1 MTSSEDGRHREI
13 PGNWDVL
20 AGTEK
25 DDAAPPIAAEPDTEP
40 PCNFPL
46 PPTINLVAS
55 FWADGVV
62 VLAVLTA
69 TLLGLNAAG
78 HQEVVAAVPF
88 AAVLGLA
95 WWLFAAAVLVTIRQ
109 GTPGMLLAGI
119 QFDDRVAPMRVV
131 AVLAV
136 AAFGALFLGLPGL
149 LGAKNSPLALAGGHP
164 LEAVPTE

>member
-1 MTSSEDGRHREI
+1 MTSDEGDRQREI

-20 AGTEK
+20 AGAE
-25 DDAAPPIAAEPDTEP
+25 DEPSPGQSAAAAPKPSGGLS
-40 PCNFPL
+40 L

-78 HQEVVAAVPF
+78 HQEVIAAVPF
-88 AAVLGLA
+88 AALLGIA
-95 WWLFAAAVLVTIRQ
+95 WWLFAAAVLVTVRQ

-119 QFDDRVAPMRVV
+119 QFADRIAPGRVIAVLVV
-131 AVLAV
+131 AALGAV
-136 AAFGALFLGLPGL
+136 FLGLPGL
-149 LGAKNSPLALAGGHP
+149 LSGSRSPLALAGGCA
-164 LEAVPTE
+164 LEAIPTE

>member
-1 MTSSEDGRHREI
+1 MTFGKDDRHREI
-13 PGNWDVL
+13 PTNWDVL
-20 AGTEK
+20 A
-25 DDAAPPIAAEPDTEP
+25 DAGDEPSPGHASAPIAEP
-40 PCNFPL
+40 PGGLSL

-69 TLLGLNAAG
+69 ALLGLNAAG
-78 HQEVVAAVPF
+78 HREVVAALPF
-88 AAVLGLA
+88 AAILGLA

-119 QFDDRVAPMRVV
+119 QFADHVAPARVA

-136 AAFGALFLGLPGL
+136 AAIGALLFGLPGL
-149 LGAKNSPLALAGGHP
+149 LGAGRSPLALAGGRA
-164 LEAVPTE
+164 LEALRAD